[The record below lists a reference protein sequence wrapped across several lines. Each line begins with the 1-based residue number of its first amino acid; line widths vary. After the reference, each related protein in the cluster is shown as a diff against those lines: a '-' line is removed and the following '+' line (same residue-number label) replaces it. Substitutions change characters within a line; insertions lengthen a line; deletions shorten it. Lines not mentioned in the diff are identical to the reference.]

1 MINMQYKYKKCI
13 DISDYYLKI
22 IRDSFFKYEK
32 FSSNNFVIYYAV
44 YISWKIIKILNCSIY
59 KMLA

>member
-32 FSSNNFVIYYAV
+32 FSSSNFVIYYAV
-44 YISWKIIKILNCSIY
+44 YIS
-59 KMLA
+59 